1 MARLD
6 VGDTAPDFD
15 LPVTGGGSYRLSDH
29 RGRWVVLAFYPG
41 DFTAVCTRQFC
52 SYRNRAEDLARL
64 DAEVVGISS
73 QSIDSHERF
82 MAEHD
87 LTVPLLAD
95 PDRKAIEA
103 YGVAGPGGLT
113 RRSVFIIDPEGIVRH
128 RHVAL
133 LGLRYQDTDQLA
145 RALKDARSDY
155 VPA

>member
-1 MARLD
+1 VARVD

-15 LPVTGGGSYRLSDH
+15 LPVTGGGNYRLSDH

-52 SYRNRAEDLARL
+52 SYRDRAEDLARL
-64 DAEVVGISS
+64 AAEVVGISS
-73 QSIDSHERF
+73 QSVDSHERF
-82 MAEHD
+82 VDEHE

-95 PDRKAIEA
+95 PDRRAIEA

-133 LGLRYQDTDQLA
+133 LGLRYQDVDQLE
-145 RALKDARSDY
+145 RALEDARSEH
-155 VPA
+155 A

>member
-1 MARLD
+1 VARVD

-15 LPVTGGGSYRLSDH
+15 LPVTGGGNYRLSDH

-52 SYRNRAEDLARL
+52 SYRDRAEDLARL
-64 DAEVVGISS
+64 DADVVGISS

-82 MAEHD
+82 VDEHD

-95 PDRKAIEA
+95 PDRRAIDA
-103 YGVAGPGGLT
+103 YGVAGPRGLT

-133 LGLRYQDTDQLA
+133 LGLRYQDVEQLE
-145 RALKDARSDY
+145 RALEDARSEH
-155 VPA
+155 A